1 MESAT
6 TGRTVAAAPAHLNS
20 VTARGWSVFDARIG
34 ALPVPVY
41 LVLLAVL
48 AAMTLKGKL
57 ASDLPTGIALVA
69 VGGFTCAELAKRLP
83 WIRHICAT
91 SIFAA
96 FIPSMMVYCKLM
108 PVPVVKAVADFSA
121 HVELSNGA
129 VRVCAPCRLRIVAAG
144 LGG

>member
-20 VTARGWSVFDARIG
+20 VTARWWSVFDARIG

-48 AAMTLKGKL
+48 AAMTLKGEL

-69 VGGFTCAELAKRLP
+69 VGGFTCAEHLRGTREAPSVDSSHRRDLDLRGIHPVHDGVLQADARSGREGSRRL
-83 WIRHICAT
+83 
-91 SIFAA
+91 
-96 FIPSMMVYCKLM
+96 
-108 PVPVVKAVADFSA
+108 
-121 HVELSNGA
+121 
-129 VRVCAPCRLRIVAAG
+129 
-144 LGG
+144 